1 MDRTIANA
9 AVLLVLYHLLAVAAG
24 DITHAH
30 VLGQDLCLDH
40 LITRTGIA
48 ASVIGLGLDQC
59 LDLDQ
64 GLDLDPGAGINIAE
78 IIEGDPS
85 RDQDPEV
92 ILREDIE
99 GGADM
104 GVEAGAQTKI
114 SAIVAPGAETG
125 IRQEGVEVP
134 GIDLLIVVAVAA
146 SVGTGVE
153 ALVDII
159 SDINR
164 LVWDQQMMITTEED
178 HL

>member
-9 AVLLVLYHLLAVAAG
+9 AVLLVLYHPQAVAAG

-40 LITRTGIA
+40 LITRTDIA
-48 ASVIGLGLDQC
+48 ASAIGLGLHQS
-59 LDLDQ
+59 L
-64 GLDLDPGAGINIAE
+64 GLDLDPGVGINIAE
-78 IIEGDPS
+78 VKEGDPS

-92 ILREDIE
+92 ILREVIE

-104 GVEAGAQTKI
+104 GVEAGAQIK
-114 SAIVAPGAETG
+114 SSVKVVPGVKTG

-134 GIDLLIVVAVAA
+134 GTDLLTIVVVAA
-146 SVGTGVE
+146 SVGIGVE

-164 LVWDQQMMITTEED
+164 LVWGQQMMITTEED
-178 HL
+178 HP